1 MNAEETYKDYPS
13 AASKNAQKAID
24 WKEEYG
30 RDVVT
35 AGTAVGWQRAHQ
47 LAKGEALSQD
57 VVSRMAQ
64 FNRHRKNST
73 IAPEFKDEPW
83 KDKGYVSWLI
93 WGGDEGVDWAMETMD
108 KIKAEEKVT
117 EWFDAYESFLEE
129 CESTISYIEFLN
141 EGGDPKA
148 LSDKLLAIR
157 QSMKDTRDKVSDL
170 RLKMRDAAQDKEK
183 PWKAQ
188 IVGLDIKKNELKL
201 QVLSLDDISTRLKLQ
216 HVNDS
221 VVKNFKSF
229 ISLKE
234 SNKVPKFK

>member
-1 MNAEETYKDYPS
+1 MSTEETYKDYPS

-24 WKEEYG
+24 WKEKYG

-47 LAKGEALSQD
+47 LAKGEALSKD

-93 WGGDEGVDWAMETMD
+93 WGGDEGVDWAMKTMEE
-108 KIKAEEKVT
+108 IKAEEKVT
-117 EWFDAYESFLEE
+117 EWFNEYESFLEE
-129 CESTISYIEFLN
+129 CESTISYLEFLN
-141 EGGDPKA
+141 EGDSKA
-148 LSDKLLAIR
+148 LNDKLIAIK
-157 QSMKDTRDKVSDL
+157 QSMNDTRDKLNDL
-170 RLKMRDAAQDKEK
+170 RNKMRDAYRNKQK

-188 IVGLDIKKNELKL
+188 IIGLDIKKNELKL
-201 QVLSLDDISTRLKLQ
+201 QVLTLDDISTRLKLQ

-221 VVKNFKSF
+221 VIKKFETFNL
-229 ISLKE
+229 LKE
-234 SNKVPKFK
+234 SNKLPKFK

>member
-24 WKEEYG
+24 WKEKYG

-73 IAPEFKDEPW
+73 IASEFKDEPW

-117 EWFDAYESFLEE
+117 EWFDTYESFLEE
-129 CESTISYIEFLN
+129 CESNISHIAYLN

-148 LSDKLLAIR
+148 LNDKLMAIR
-157 QSMKDTRDKVSDL
+157 KSVSDTRDKLADL
-170 RLKMRDAAQDKEK
+170 RIKMREASQDREK
-183 PWKAQ
+183 AWKAQ

-216 HVNDS
+216 HVNDG
-221 VVKNFKSF
+221 VVRKFETF

>member
-24 WKEEYG
+24 WKEKYG
-30 RDVVT
+30 RNVVT

-108 KIKAEEKVT
+108 KIKTEEKVT
-117 EWFDAYESFLEE
+117 EWFNDYESFLEK
-129 CESTISYIEFLN
+129 CESTVSYAEFLN

-148 LSDKLLAIR
+148 LNDKLVAIR
-157 QSMKDTRDKVSDL
+157 KSVSDARKKLDAL
-170 RLKMRDAAQDKEK
+170 RIKMRDAAQDKEK

-188 IVGLDIKKNELKL
+188 IVSLDIKKNELKL

-221 VVKNFKSF
+221 VVVKFKKF

-234 SNKVPKFK
+234 SNKIPKFK

>member
-1 MNAEETYKDYPS
+1 MSKEQTYSDYPTS
-13 AASKNAQKAID
+13 ASKNAQKAID
-24 WKEEYG
+24 WKEKYG

-47 LAKGEALSQD
+47 LAKGESLSED

-83 KDKGYVSWLI
+83 KDRGHVAWLI
-93 WGGDEGVDWAMETMD
+93 WGGTEGVDWAMKTMEE
-108 KIKAEEKVT
+108 IKTEEKVT
-117 EWFDAYESFLEE
+117 EWFDDYESFLEE
-129 CESTISYIEFLN
+129 CESSLSYIEFLN
-141 EGGDPKA
+141 ESGDPAA
-148 LSDKLLAIR
+148 LNLKLRSIR
-157 QSMKDTRDKVSDL
+157 QSITDTRNKISDL
-170 RLKMRDAAQDKEK
+170 RNKMRDAAQDKEK

-188 IVGLDIKKNELKL
+188 IVGLDIKKNELKM

-221 VVKNFKSF
+221 VIKKFETF
-229 ISLKE
+229 ELLKE